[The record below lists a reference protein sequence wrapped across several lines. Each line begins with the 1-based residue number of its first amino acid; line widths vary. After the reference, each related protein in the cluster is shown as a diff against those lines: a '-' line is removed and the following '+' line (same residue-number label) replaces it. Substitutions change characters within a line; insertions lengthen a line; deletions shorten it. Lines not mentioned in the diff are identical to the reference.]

1 MATNHQL
8 LSQGGDD
15 ASEDTPA
22 QNNPPSNLLQWME
35 LLVTEMMNVSDVDE
49 AEDCASRALEL
60 LKTIASHEG
69 VQTAEISRQK
79 KNKLKEQIESLA
91 LEISKHKIAYQ
102 NEYEQKSKELQE
114 LKQSK
119 AIQLEQ
125 LKRIEWNSLLLHIH
139 LRNAVETESIP
150 SLF

>member
-79 KNKLKEQIESLA
+79 
-91 LEISKHKIAYQ
+91 
-102 NEYEQKSKELQE
+102 
-114 LKQSK
+114 
-119 AIQLEQ
+119 
-125 LKRIEWNSLLLHIH
+125 WNSLLLHIH